1 MISQDS
7 KLPDDSEK
15 PSRGLDPAELKA
27 GRMVTIS
34 VNKATGDRSLCQVI
48 WEIVSINE
56 GHALVKC
63 RHLRHLLYGAPD
75 TRLIPLHEHE
85 FYTADEFVSALAPDR
100 STVN

>member
-7 KLPDDSEK
+7 KLPDDSGK
-15 PSRGLDPAELKA
+15 PSRGLDPAEIKT

-48 WEIVSINE
+48 WEIVSIND

-63 RHLRHLLYGAPD
+63 RHLRHLLYGTPE
-75 TRLIPLHEHE
+75 TRLISLQEHE
-85 FYTADEFVSALAPDR
+85 FYSADDLVLALAPDR
-100 STVN
+100 GTVN